1 MDVKQFNFGGDV
13 QFRSDLAEAV
23 WWNYALTDVE
33 QQLYTGMEIAMQE
46 ERPTSRAHSAERWVE
61 VMHQFSQELAQLGR
75 GDFPLI
81 LEKIRTRGGA
91 QLMTAEVLSAHQ
103 GRQSWVAE
111 TIGYE
116 YGAHKR
122 DIPAAAVVLVLEECC
137 SPASEAAFILN
148 AWSTPEFPEDG
159 MPAGAWREIFMRH
172 NWISDDDAPAPQ
184 EPLELFRGA
193 TPERKNGLA
202 WTTEYDRAVWFAERF
217 AGASSVDTAVYR
229 TVATP
234 THMKASLAAR
244 GEAEIIAVD
253 VEPELVTV
261 CPAPM
266 A

>member
-103 GRQSWVAE
+103 GRQSWAAE
-111 TIGYE
+111 T
-116 YGAHKR
+116 
-122 DIPAAAVVLVLEECC
+122 V
-137 SPASEAAFILN
+137 
-148 AWSTPEFPEDG
+148 AWH
-159 MPAGAWREIFMRH
+159 R
-172 NWISDDDAPAPQ
+172 
-184 EPLELFRGA
+184 
-193 TPERKNGLA
+193 
-202 WTTEYDRAVWFAERF
+202 
-217 AGASSVDTAVYR
+217 
-229 TVATP
+229 
-234 THMKASLAAR
+234 
-244 GEAEIIAVD
+244 
-253 VEPELVTV
+253 
-261 CPAPM
+261 
-266 A
+266 